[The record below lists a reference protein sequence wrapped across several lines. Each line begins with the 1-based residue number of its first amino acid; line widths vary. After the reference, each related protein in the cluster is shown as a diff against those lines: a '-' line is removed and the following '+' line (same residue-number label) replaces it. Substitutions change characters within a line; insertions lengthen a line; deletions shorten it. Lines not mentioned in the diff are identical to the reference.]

1 MLNTNGNYDLSKI
14 CRLFAI
20 RSFLTGIKAI
30 AKIDIK
36 IERRRIKQCHFLCGI
51 TGVRQLYST
60 ENLLFRGVLL
70 LKSGFI
76 RKKFVNT

>member
-1 MLNTNGNYDLSKI
+1 MLNTNGNYDFSKK

-20 RSFLTGIKAI
+20 RSFLKEGLVNANMYLKN
-30 AKIDIK
+30 
-36 IERRRIKQCHFLCGI
+36 ERRRIKQCHFLCGI
-51 TGVRQLYST
+51 TGVRQLYLI
-60 ENLLFRGVLL
+60 ENLLFRRVFL